1 MLIAVGN
8 ENHTGWKFLKYQISD
23 HRIEVDE
30 KQLSTQYI
38 YIYID
43 FCDVE
48 IWSYFLPTLY
58 IRVYIYNTISINKI
72 SRTLGSASKI
82 CCLRTILRLLR
93 ESRKSYF
100 CKYVCKCP
108 CRRHVAFISLQTT
121 YTMSGCQKQPKCE
134 YVIINKGVR
143 KKPFWGSPTS
153 STCNT
158 LVHRYWW

>member
-1 MLIAVGN
+1 MIL
-8 ENHTGWKFLKYQISD
+8 
-23 HRIEVDE
+23 
-30 KQLSTQYI
+30 YI
-38 YIYID
+38 YIN
-43 FCDVE
+43 FSDVE

-58 IRVYIYNTISINKI
+58 IRVYIYNTICMNKI

-82 CCLRTILRLLR
+82 CRLRTILRLLR

-134 YVIINKGVR
+134 YVIINKGVG
-143 KKPFWGSPTS
+143 KTTPFWGSPTS